1 MNVTASIAN
10 QSCEELKEFIEANTE
25 IQIYANDNIN
35 KYQWRDSRFYDT
47 IDVWT
52 NRHQDC
58 DSREELIQVLYEHME
73 KVKSG
78 EIQQAKTFV

>member
-10 QSCEELKEFIEANTE
+10 EAGGELKEFIEANSE

-47 IDVWT
+47 IDVWA
-52 NRHQDC
+52 NKKYDC
-58 DSREELIQVLYEHME
+58 DSRGELIIVLKHHMGR
-73 KVKSG
+73 VKSG
-78 EIQQAKTFV
+78 DIK